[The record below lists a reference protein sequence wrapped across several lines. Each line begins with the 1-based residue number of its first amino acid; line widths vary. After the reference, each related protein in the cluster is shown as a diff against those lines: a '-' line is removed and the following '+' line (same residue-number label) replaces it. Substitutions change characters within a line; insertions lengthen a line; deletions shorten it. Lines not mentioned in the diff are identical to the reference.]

1 MNPLIVPVILCGG
14 SGSRLWPA
22 SREAYPKQLLSFGN
36 TGSLF
41 QQTIARVTGPEFA
54 PPVIISNNDY
64 RFLVAEQMQSVS
76 CKGDLILEPARRD
89 SCAAIAAAA
98 IYVMARDADAVLLV
112 LAADHAIADTAH
124 FVDHVLRGR
133 MAAESGHL
141 VTFGVTPTSPS
152 TSYGYIRPGPALPD
166 MAGINRIDAFVEKPD
181 RAKAQHYIE
190 AGYLWNTGNFLF
202 TAQAFLREL
211 KAYQPVIFET
221 VSRSV
226 QSATRDLDF
235 IRLDSASFMEAPSIS
250 VDYAIMQET
259 KSAAVIQSDFNWSDV
274 GSWDM
279 IWQLSEKDEYNNSIE
294 GNVVLHNTNNSYVR
308 SQNILTTVV
317 GLNDVIVITTRDAVL
332 VTSQGKSE
340 ELKGLVAKLV
350 KNNHS
355 EARDHVR
362 VYRPW
367 GDYEQIDKG
376 ARYQVKRITV
386 KPNGKISLQ
395 SHKHRSE
402 HWVVVS
408 GSAHISVDGVDKK
421 LEENESIYI
430 PLGSIHRLYNP
441 GPDKLELIE
450 VQSGDYLGE
459 DDIIRYEDIYNRV

>member
-22 SREAYPKQLLSFGN
+22 SREAYPKQLLSFGSS
-36 TGSLF
+36 GSLF
-41 QQTIARVTGPEFA
+41 QQTITRVTGPEFA
-54 PPVIISNNDY
+54 PPVIVSNNDY
-64 RFLVAEQMQSVS
+64 RFLVAEQMQAVS
-76 CKGDLILEPARRD
+76 CHGDLLLEPARRD

-98 IYVMARDADAVLLV
+98 IYVMERDADAVLLV
-112 LAADHAIADTAH
+112 LAADHAIADTTH
-124 FVDHVLRGR
+124 FVEHVLRGR
-133 MAAESGHL
+133 TAAESGHL

-152 TSYGYIRPGPALPD
+152 TSYGYIRPGPALAD
-166 MAGINRIDAFVEKPD
+166 MPGINRIDAFVEKPD
-181 RAKAQHYIE
+181 RAKAEKYIE

-202 TAQAFLREL
+202 SARAFLREL
-211 KAYQPVIFET
+211 NIHQPRIFET
-221 VSRSV
+221 VSKSV

-235 IRLDSASFMEAPSIS
+235 VRLDGASFAEAPAIS

-279 IWQLSEKDEYNNSIE
+279 IWQLSDKDADNNATE
-294 GNVVLHNTNNSYVR
+294 GNVVLHHTTNSYVR
-308 SQNILTTVV
+308 SPGILTTVV
-317 GLNDVIVITTRDAVL
+317 GLHDIIVITTRDAVL

-340 ELKGLVAKLV
+340 ELKGLVAKLT
-350 KNNHS
+350 KHNHP

-376 ARYQVKRITV
+376 TRYQVKRITV
-386 KPNGKISLQ
+386 KPYGKLSLQ

-408 GSAHISVDGVDKK
+408 GTANITINDFEKK
-421 LEENESIYI
+421 LEENESVYI

-459 DDIIRYEDIYNRV
+459 DDIVRYEDIYNRV